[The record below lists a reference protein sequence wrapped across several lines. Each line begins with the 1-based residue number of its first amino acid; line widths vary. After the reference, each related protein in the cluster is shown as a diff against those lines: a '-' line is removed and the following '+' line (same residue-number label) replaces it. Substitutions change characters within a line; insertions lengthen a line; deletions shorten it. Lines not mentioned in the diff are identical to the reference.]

1 MSRQFETNTNCLSDY
16 SSSSGARIY
25 QHQDYMILSSHLIQT
40 HRLSDITI
48 RIFSKFSSEQI
59 VNRKHYSCIITMG
72 HYCNYPTSPATA
84 CLDSGRMNKHIN
96 FYMINHIIYL
106 KAIVLLFRC
115 SHHHHYHCRFCDICL
130 LYAIITE

>member
-16 SSSSGARIY
+16 SSSSGAQIY
-25 QHQDYMILSSHLIQT
+25 QHQDNMILSSDLIQT

-48 RIFSKFSSEQI
+48 RIFSKFTTEQF
-59 VNRKHYSCIITMG
+59 VHYSCIITMG
-72 HYCNYPTSPATA
+72 HYCNYPTSPVTA
-84 CLDSGRMNKHIN
+84 CLDSGRMNKLIN

-115 SHHHHYHCRFCDICL
+115 SHHHHYHCRFYDI
-130 LYAIITE
+130 AFI